1 MKQFSG
7 KVIIITGASSGIG
20 AATAIAFSKEGA
32 KLTICGRNKERLSE
46 TAKECIEN
54 GADVL
59 EIDGDLTEFEH
70 LEPIVNKTV
79 EKFSAIDI
87 LVNNAGCGVYESIG
101 DTKIEDFDMLFQI
114 LLRAPVFLSKY
125 ALPHLK
131 KTKGCIV
138 NVSSV
143 ATMIS
148 SPNCVPYKM
157 FKGALDHFT
166 KGFSSECSPFGVR
179 VNSINPAH
187 VHTRIL
193 ETLEIAELEELM
205 KESEALHHFG
215 IMQPETIADG
225 IKFLCSSPHITGIT
239 LPVTSGLSV

>member
-1 MKQFSG
+1 
-7 KVIIITGASSGIG
+7 
-20 AATAIAFSKEGA
+20 
-32 KLTICGRNKERLSE
+32 
-46 TAKECIEN
+46 
-54 GADVL
+54 
-59 EIDGDLTEFEH
+59 
-70 LEPIVNKTV
+70 
-79 EKFSAIDI
+79 
-87 LVNNAGCGVYESIG
+87 
-101 DTKIEDFDMLFQI
+101 MLFQI

-143 ATMIS
+143 AAMMS
-148 SPNCVPYKM
+148 SPNGVPYKM

-166 KGFSSECSPFGVR
+166 KGFASECSLFGVR
-179 VNSINPAH
+179 VNSINPAL

-193 ETLEIAELEELM
+193 DTFGLAKDVLEKLIE
-205 KESEALHHFG
+205 KSEALHHFG
-215 IMQPETIADG
+215 VMQPGTIADG